1 MWAGEGPLVSSTTM
15 VELWRKSCCLFKQHS
30 SPGKMNANSSAP
42 AKPKDLA
49 AALCAGDRRALA
61 KAITLVE
68 SSHAKDEAAAAA
80 LVNFALPH
88 AGRALRVGLSGAPGV
103 GKSTFIEAFGT
114 WLTGRGKRVA
124 VLAVDPSSRRSG
136 GSILGDKTRMVKLAQ
151 EPNAFI
157 RPSPAGATLGGVARR
172 TRETM
177 LLVEAA
183 GFDVVLVETV
193 GVGQSE
199 TAVADMVDMFLVLV
213 SPGGGDELQGIKRGI
228 MELADLV
235 VVTKADG
242 DLLAAANRAGAEYR
256 AALHLMRPKFAAW
269 ATDVRLVS
277 STEGKGIAGIW
288 SAIEDFRGRLQAT
301 GAWERQRREQNVAWL
316 WSELREGML
325 ALLTE
330 NQGDKG
336 ELARIEADVAK
347 GAAAPPAAAR
357 AILARWRGKT

>member
-1 MWAGEGPLVSSTTM
+1 
-15 VELWRKSCCLFKQHS
+15 
-30 SPGKMNANSSAP
+30 MNANSSID
-42 AKPKDLA
+42 PKIKELS
-49 AALCAGDRRALA
+49 AALLAGDRRALA

-80 LVNFALPH
+80 LVQFALPH

-114 WLTGRGKRVA
+114 WLTGQGKRVA

-136 GSILGDKTRMVKLAQ
+136 GSILGDKTRMVKLTQ

-157 RPSPAGATLGGVARR
+157 RPSPAGTTLGGVARR

-177 LLVEAA
+177 LLVETA

-199 TAVADMVDMFLVLV
+199 TTVADMVDMFIVLV

-242 DLLAAANRAGAEYR
+242 DLMQAATRAAAEYT
-256 AALHLMRPKFAAW
+256 AALHLMRPKFENWFAE
-269 ATDVRLVS
+269 VRLVS
-277 STEGKGIAGIW
+277 STEGKGIDRVWADIQT
-288 SAIEDFRGRLQAT
+288 FRERLQFT
-301 GAWERQRREQNVAWL
+301 GAWERQRRDQSVAWL
-316 WSELREGML
+316 WGELREGLL

-330 NQGDKG
+330 NKDAKA
-336 ELARIEADVAK
+336 ELARFEALIAK
-347 GAAAPPAAAR
+347 GEAAPPAAAR

>member
-1 MWAGEGPLVSSTTM
+1 
-15 VELWRKSCCLFKQHS
+15 
-30 SPGKMNANSSAP
+30 MNANSPEETKAR
-42 AKPKDLA
+42 
-49 AALCAGDRRALA
+49 ALGRAVVAGDRRALA

-68 SSHAKDEAAAAA
+68 SHRAKDEAAAAA
-80 LVNFALPH
+80 VVNEALPMT
-88 AGRALRVGLSGAPGV
+88 GRAVRIGLSGAPGV

-114 WLTGRGKRVA
+114 WLIGEGRRVA

-157 RPSPAGATLGGVARR
+157 RPSPAGTTLGGVARR

-177 LLVEAA
+177 VLVEAA

-199 TAVADMVDMFLVLV
+199 TAVADMVDMFVVLV

-242 DLLAAANRAGAEYR
+242 DLRQAATRAAAEYK
-256 AALHLMRPKFAAW
+256 AALHLMRPKFDGWSA
-269 ATDVRLVS
+269 DVRLVS
-277 STEGKGIAGIW
+277 STEGKGIAEIW
-288 SAIEDFRGRLQAT
+288 ADAEKFRAHLAKT
-301 GAWERQRREQNVAWL
+301 GAWERQRRDQRIAWL
-316 WSELREGML
+316 WSELREGLLSLL
-325 ALLTE
+325 A
-330 NQGDKG
+330 DDP
-336 ELARIEADVAK
+336 RIAKDLPRLEGQVAK
-347 GAAAPPAAAR
+347 GETAPPAAAKAVLTR
-357 AILARWRGKT
+357 FAAKT